1 MAGYGAKPGERRGG
15 RRKGTK
21 NKATIERELEIAREV
36 GELNGLLGKDF
47 LAKAMIKFH
56 DLALH
61 YAPGL
66 GETPNPGADEDKYVR
81 YMTLMGE
88 MAHKLAPFESPRF
101 ASISY
106 EGPELDAS
114 VYTDD
119 EIATLKKLVDKGLR
133 VQQSSPGRNGSAQ
146 D

>member
-1 MAGYGAKPGERRGG
+1 MAGHGAKPGERRGG

-36 GELNGLLGKDF
+36 GELNRLLGKDF

-66 GETPNPGADEDKYVR
+66 GETPNPGADEDKYGA
-81 YMTLMGE
+81 YMTLLGG
-88 MAHKLAPFESPRF
+88 MAHKLRPFASQRF
-101 ASISY
+101 ASTSY
-106 EGPELDAS
+106 D
-114 VYTDD
+114 V
-119 EIATLKKLVDKGLR
+119 
-133 VQQSSPGRNGSAQ
+133 
-146 D
+146 